1 MNREAADKLLA
12 TLEHTRAEREELYKW
27 FHTHPELSMQEHE
40 TAARIDEELR
50 RLGLDPIT
58 IAGTGKVAV
67 IENGPGPVVAFRA
80 DTDALP
86 IAESSGLDY
95 AMPEEAGLMHACG
108 HDMHIMGLL
117 GATAALVK
125 NKDVWSGTFIALFQP
140 GEEAGGGARK
150 MVEDGLVDKLPK
162 PDYVFGQHVMASD
175 PPFGFSFTPG
185 RMTTAAS
192 NWRVR
197 IHGVSGHGSTPH
209 RAKDPIVTAAAI
221 INRLQGVAARE
232 VDPLEIGVI
241 TVGSIHGGVSTNS
254 IPDVVELGINTRA
267 STDEISEYLQDSI
280 KRVVRAEC
288 EAAGMERE
296 PEFEFL
302 DSVPV
307 IYNDHD
313 LTARVKATFDE
324 YLGEENTE
332 YGAGFSGSEDFPILP
347 NAWGVPY
354 VFFAWSG
361 FSDGANGPANHNT
374 KFAPELQ
381 PTLDRGSMAVLLAFA
396 SVLPGDGED
405 SAA

>member
-1 MNREAADKLLA
+1 MNREAAEKLLA
-12 TLEHTRAEREELYKW
+12 TLEHSRAEREELYKW
-27 FHTHPELSMQEHE
+27 FHTHPELSMEEHE
-40 TAARIDEELR
+40 TAARIEEELK
-50 RLGLDPIT
+50 RLGLSPIT

-67 IENGPGPVVAFRA
+67 IENGPGPVIAFRA

-86 IAESSGLDY
+86 IEESPGVDY
-95 AMPEEAGLMHACG
+95 AVPASEGKMHACG

-162 PDYVFGQHVMASD
+162 PDYVFGQHVMACD

-197 IHGVSGHGSTPH
+197 IPGVSGHGSTPH

-288 EAAGMERE
+288 EAAGIEEE
-296 PEFEFL
+296 PEFIYL

-307 IYNDHD
+307 IYNDHE
-313 LTARVKATFDE
+313 LTNKIKATFEE
-324 YLGEENTE
+324 YMGEELVDF
-332 YGAGFSGSEDFPILP
+332 GPGFPGSEDFPILP
-347 NAWGVPY
+347 NAWDVPY

-361 FSDGANGPANHNT
+361 FSDGNDGPANHNT
-374 KFAPELQ
+374 KFRPEIQ
-381 PTLDRGSMAVLLAFA
+381 PTLDRGSMAVLLCVA
-396 SVLPGDGED
+396 SILGAENQE
-405 SAA
+405 SAD